1 MWPAG
6 SEKAREILFV
16 FLFAVNLLIGLLGNA
31 DFSDKPT
38 TLKEVAGGNIVLVY
52 GAFITVII
60 KS

>member
-1 MWPAG
+1 
-6 SEKAREILFV
+6 V